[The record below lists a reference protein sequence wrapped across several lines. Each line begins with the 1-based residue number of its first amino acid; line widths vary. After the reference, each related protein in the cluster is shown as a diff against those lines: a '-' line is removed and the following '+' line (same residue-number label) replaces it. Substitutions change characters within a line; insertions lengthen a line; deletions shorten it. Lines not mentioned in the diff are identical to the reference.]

1 MSMKLSGV
9 SKSIQKTNYL
19 PIILAIIG
27 LIVLVAVCL
36 ILRPNPGEANE
47 DLFGLAFPPNEV
59 NQPAPE
65 LTLFDLDGEEVSLTD
80 FMGEVIL
87 VNNWA
92 TWCPPCRQEMP
103 EFQDYFE
110 NHQDQG
116 FQVVAVE
123 AGQPE
128 KEVRTFVEQLEL
140 DFVILLDPENK
151 SLVTFQ
157 NSSLPNSFVIDRKG
171 NLRLAWLGAI
181 NEATLE
187 QYVTPLLEE

>member
-1 MSMKLSGV
+1 MSKEVSGEI
-9 SKSIQKTNYL
+9 KSRKKTSYRPFIL
-19 PIILAIIG
+19 AGMGIIILIAIG
-27 LIVLVAVCL
+27 LILSTYQ
-36 ILRPNPGEANE
+36 GEAQE
-47 DLFGLAFPPNEV
+47 EIFGLTFPPNEV

-65 LTLFDLDGEEVSLTD
+65 LTLFDLDGKEVSLTD
-80 FMGEVIL
+80 FKGEVIL

-92 TWCPPCRQEMP
+92 TWCPPCRLEMP
-103 EFQDYFE
+103 EFRVYFE

-116 FQVVAVE
+116 FQVVAIE

-128 KEVRTFVEQLEL
+128 NEVRTFVEQLKL

-187 QYVTPLLEE
+187 EYVTPLLEE

>member
-1 MSMKLSGV
+1 MSKEISGERR
-9 SKSIQKTNYL
+9 SSQKNNYRPL
-19 PIILAIIG
+19 ILVGMGIIILTAIG
-27 LIVLVAVCL
+27 LFLST
-36 ILRPNPGEANE
+36 NQGEAQE
-47 DLFGLAFPPNEV
+47 EIFGLTFPPTEV
-59 NQPAPE
+59 NQPAPD
-65 LTLFDLDGEEVSLTD
+65 LTLLDLDGKEVSLTD
-80 FMGEVIL
+80 FKGEVIL

-92 TWCPPCRQEMP
+92 TWCPPCRLEMP
-103 EFQDYFE
+103 EFRVYFE

-116 FQVVAVE
+116 FQVVAIE

-128 KEVRTFVEQLEL
+128 NEVRTFVEQLKL

-187 QYVTPLLEE
+187 EYVTPLLEE

>member
-1 MSMKLSGV
+1 MSMKV
-9 SKSIQKTNYL
+9 SKESKSNQKTNYL
-19 PIILAIIG
+19 TIILVVMG
-27 LIVLVAVCL
+27 LIVLVAAGL
-36 ILRPNPGEANE
+36 ILRTKPGEANE
-47 DLFGLAFPPNEV
+47 DIFGFTFPPNEI

-65 LTLFDLDGEEVSLTD
+65 LTLFDLDGKEVSLTD
-80 FMGEVIL
+80 YKGEVIL

-92 TWCPPCRQEMP
+92 TWCPPCRLEMP
-103 EFQDYFE
+103 EFQVYFE

-116 FQVVAVE
+116 FQVIAIE

-128 KEVRTFVEQLEL
+128 NEVRTFVEQLEL